1 MYFLLSLLLEFR
13 PPFLLLFL
21 TNESASL
28 MPSTISTTT
37 RITMARQKHATWN
50 VVYCKSRTVDKTL
63 FENQHEFF
71 RNTDLFTTLI
81 PSLFEALP
89 LPHDAIPRGI
99 VPVSSRNKF
108 QKTSTFAM
116 ILSYNGIHFPGGY
129 EHNPNLCTHQQPTVR
144 GVLTQRVAK
153 VLQKKSNHKLHIS
166 TAGRTDAF
174 VSAKS
179 ALCSFTTSTL
189 LVEAAAAAAVVTAA
203 TDVQHSSSQIME
215 QEDTPFGAL
224 CRRLNEESQNND
236 ITVHSILPVSSSFH
250 ATFSTTAREYV
261 YVLPILLHNPQT
273 MNDTLL
279 QCFVADKLLNSL
291 QNLPLDY
298 FAFSSGKVKTATT
311 ICTMK
316 EAGCWLYNSDG
327 ECLHYATSVN
337 SLALADREVTRGFG
351 DAWRDVLFLQEE
363 QNLCCC
369 LVFRLKADR
378 FLRRMI
384 RKLINALLQETMHII
399 NEYKIGLPNSDIIGK
414 EDEWKN
420 RLIHRLEQKDRSN
433 NPPAPPIG
441 LCLWRVE
448 V

>member
-1 MYFLLSLLLEFR
+1 
-13 PPFLLLFL
+13 
-21 TNESASL
+21 
-28 MPSTISTTT
+28 
-37 RITMARQKHATWN
+37 
-50 VVYCKSRTVDKTL
+50 
-63 FENQHEFF
+63 
-71 RNTDLFTTLI
+71 
-81 PSLFEALP
+81 
-89 LPHDAIPRGI
+89 
-99 VPVSSRNKF
+99 
-108 QKTSTFAM
+108 M

-129 EHNPNLCTHQQPTVR
+129 EHNPKLCTNQQPTVR
-144 GVLTQRVAK
+144 GVLTQRIAK

-189 LVEAAAAAAVVTAA
+189 LVEEAAAVAAAADTV
-203 TDVQHSSSQIME
+203 DFQHSSSQIME
-215 QEDTPFGAL
+215 RDDSPFGAL
-224 CRRLNEESQNND
+224 CRRLNNESQNND

-261 YVLPILLHNPQT
+261 YALPIRLCSPQT
-273 MNDTLL
+273 MSDTLL

-298 FAFSSGKVKTATT
+298 FAFSST
-311 ICTMK
+311 CTLK
-316 EAGCWLYNSDG
+316 QAGCWLYDSDG
-327 ECLHYATSVN
+327 ECLHYSSSVN
-337 SLALADREVTRGFG
+337 SSSLDNKEVTRGFG
-351 DAWRDVLFLQEE
+351 DAWRDVLLQEE
-363 QNLCCC
+363 QKLCCC

-399 NEYKIGLPNSDIIGK
+399 SEYTTSLPNSAILGK

-420 RLIHRLEQKDRSN
+420 RLILRLEQKDRSN